1 MKANQYFML
10 VVLLLVGITTHG
22 QESKDVAA
30 IKAVIEK
37 ETYAFHTV
45 NRKEWED
52 TWAQTPYSYWSYSD
66 STGTSFIEGWSAIN
80 KSFDEYFK
88 TQKSSRTI
96 DVAKQE
102 GNVKIDRTWIQVR
115 VYGNGAYVRYTQRVK
130 DDIDRD
136 ETSQIRILEKG
147 KDGKWRIVCVGA
159 IASYPKE

>member
-1 MKANQYFML
+1 MKATPYIFS
-10 VVLLLVGITTHG
+10 VFLLLLAFTLPA

-37 ETYAFHTV
+37 ETLAFHTV
-45 NRKEWED
+45 NRKDWED
-52 TWAQTPYSYWSYSD
+52 TWAHTPYSYWSYSD
-66 STGTSFIEGWSAIN
+66 STGTSFIEGWDAIN
-80 KSFDEYFK
+80 KSFDEYFR

-96 DVAKQE
+96 DVAKQS

-115 VYGNGAYVRYTQRVK
+115 VYGTGAYVRYTQRVK

-147 KDGKWRIVCVGA
+147 KDGKWKIVCVGA
-159 IASYPKE
+159 IASYPKD